1 MTVARECPV
10 QMTTPEYWQLQ
21 DELYSSV
28 EIAEAFPRWPD
39 PHLVGI
45 VQPAIG
51 GGPSPSPLMLW
62 WALLLGLSSL
72 VRYYPAV
79 WVRAIDLDESI
90 LASPLR
96 QVLDVAIERV
106 PARVLDTPFGV
117 GRCDC
122 GSSDDSLLQRSR
134 VPACSPGSIHLPL
147 IGSQARPAESQA
159 AGRVLQPSEPLERRT
174 RYRTPLERLS

>member
-1 MTVARECPV
+1 MDLRIRRFGGSNPSGCASLTPCQSRFGPPAASRHAAFAGADLDRAIACYPTLTGAWAVLNEFEVIRPAGADELVGRVGIDSRGAVTVARECPV

-39 PHLVGI
+39 PHPVGI

-72 VRYYPAV
+72 VRYYP
-79 WVRAIDLDESI
+79 R
-90 LASPLR
+90 
-96 QVLDVAIERV
+96 
-106 PARVLDTPFGV
+106 
-117 GRCDC
+117 
-122 GSSDDSLLQRSR
+122 SLGAGNRSR
-134 VPACSPGSIHLPL
+134 
-147 IGSQARPAESQA
+147 
-159 AGRVLQPSEPLERRT
+159 
-174 RYRTPLERLS
+174 

>member
-45 VQPAIG
+45 VQPATG

-106 PARVLDTPFGV
+106 PARVLDALR
-117 GRCDC
+117 GR
-122 GSSDDSLLQRSR
+122 R
-134 VPACSPGSIHLPL
+134 V
-147 IGSQARPAESQA
+147 
-159 AGRVLQPSEPLERRT
+159 
-174 RYRTPLERLS
+174 